1 MLPQTVVPRG
11 TKGQGIVLWSSGR
24 KPLLF
29 DAIRVN
35 TTIRFLKGTGENPNP
50 LGLGVCQWRLRH
62 QGYYSNGSPE
72 RLRWDQAL

>member
-24 KPLLF
+24 KSLLF

-35 TTIRFLKGTGENPNP
+35 ITIRFLKGTGENPNP
-50 LGLGVCQWRLRH
+50 LGLGVCQ
-62 QGYYSNGSPE
+62 
-72 RLRWDQAL
+72 